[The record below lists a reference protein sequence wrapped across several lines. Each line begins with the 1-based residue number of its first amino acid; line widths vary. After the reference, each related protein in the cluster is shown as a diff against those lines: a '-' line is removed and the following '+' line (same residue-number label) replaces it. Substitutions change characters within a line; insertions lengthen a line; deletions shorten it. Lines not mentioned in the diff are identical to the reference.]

1 MSLTYRPI
9 TGTWTLPNGGLP
21 ERAIARLTLVEPD
34 WTVSDFVIPNVIE
47 LVADQDGDVVPAPGY
62 TGQTVEVDG
71 KDRAVIWASED
82 GAQQAVY
89 RINVIGSQDLYSMGE
104 YLIPPGEAALTL
116 QDILELG
123 IPSSQTRYLTVQSY
137 IDSLTIAP
145 AYGQCSRI
153 TNSAISIGT
162 LGTYVP
168 INLAGTLDTA
178 NTVDF
183 ELVASGGLGLK
194 YVGEFARACKFYA
207 SVDAGGTNN
216 QTYGI
221 RLALNGTTIP
231 QTECRAF
238 HGNADEAKL
247 VTSWILTL
255 DPDDEVQIYIT
266 NYSATTAID
275 FKRGRV
281 VASSIAGFVAPE

>member
-34 WTVSDFVIPNVIE
+34 WTSSDFVIPNVIE
-47 LVADQDGDVVPAPGY
+47 LVADEDGDVVPAPGY

-89 RINVIGSQDLYSMGE
+89 RVNVIGSQELYSMGE

-145 AYGQCSRI
+145 AYGQCSKTTVGNVTI
-153 TNSAISIGT
+153 AAQDTYT
-162 LGTYVP
+162 LV
-168 INLAGTLDTA
+168 NLTPTLDTA
-178 NTVDF
+178 NSVSV
-183 ELVASGGLGLK
+183 ELSASAFGLK
-194 YVGEFARACKFYA
+194 YVGQFARAFTVYA
-207 SVDAGGTNN
+207 SVDAKDGNN
-216 QTYGI
+216 KTFGL
-221 RLALNGTTIP
+221 RLGVNGTTIP

-238 HGNADEAKL
+238 CAAGASEAKL

-255 DPDDEVQIYIT
+255 EPNDQVQLFLANHTDAT
-266 NYSATTAID
+266 NIE
-275 FKRGRV
+275 FRRGRIV
-281 VASSIAGFVAPE
+281 MSSIAGFVAPE